1 MGNLVNYLY
10 KCLISNNLEVPRPH
24 SPIVHEQLPYKY
36 FLLFNFFSTDTNKNC
51 HKESHKNSIRILGS
65 Q

>member
-24 SPIVHEQLPYKY
+24 SPMVHEQLPYKY
-36 FLLFNFFSTDTNKNC
+36 FLLFNFFLSRYKQ
-51 HKESHKNSIRILGS
+51 ELP
-65 Q
+65 